1 MGLKLILSSIY
12 KSYNNKEILNNCSYS
27 FSKSA
32 VYVLTGP
39 NGSGKSTLLRIC
51 TLLESPDKGEVQYF
65 EDDKL
70 LPHDLRLRRRI
81 TLLLPD
87 VGVFNSTVFN
97 NIAYGLKI
105 RGFKKNEIKER
116 VQEALEFVGLA
127 HKKNQNALTLST
139 GETKRM
145 GIARAIVI
153 EPEILML
160 DEPTASVDK
169 ENTEIIEKILIQ
181 LKKRLKSIIIIATH
195 DKEFAKKIGDFHLL
209 LDEGKIKT
217 IS

>member
-1 MGLKLILSSIY
+1 MGLKLILSNIY
-12 KSYNNKEILNNCSYS
+12 KSYNNKEILKDCSYS

-32 VYVLTGP
+32 VYVITGP

-51 TLLESPDKGEVQYF
+51 ALLESPDKGEVQYF
-65 EDDKL
+65 EEDKIL
-70 LPHDLRLRRRI
+70 SHDLSLRRKI

-97 NIAYGLKI
+97 NVTYGLKI
-105 RGFKKNEIKER
+105 RGYKKSEIKDKVNET
-116 VQEALEFVGLA
+116 LEFVGLA

-145 GIARAIVI
+145 GIARAIAI

-181 LKKRLKSIIIIATH
+181 LKQKLNSIIIIATH
-195 DKEFAKKIGDFHLL
+195 DKEFAEKVGDFHLL
-209 LDEGKIKT
+209 LDEGRIKL
-217 IS
+217 I